1 MRSLFDC
8 QREFAG
14 ALLQPERGVPPGC
27 TGPDRLPDEKRFA
40 VYRNNVVVSLV
51 EAVKAGFPAV
61 CRLLGEDCFRAVAR
75 VYVTREPPRSPIM
88 LAYGASFPDFVA
100 HFEPLAAFP
109 YLPDV
114 ARIERAWLEA
124 YHAEEATALD
134 PAALVDI
141 PAQHAG
147 AIRLTLHPSLRIVRS
162 PYPALTI
169 WGANVGIGV
178 GNAIDLRSGGECA
191 LIVRPDADVEVRAIA
206 ADTAAFL
213 HALLEQQPLAQA
225 AGTVMSAHAQF
236 ALADHL
242 AVLFDGGL
250 VVGCSI
256 DPSED

>member
-1 MRSLFDC
+1 MRSLADC
-8 QREFAG
+8 QREFAV

-40 VYRNNVVVSLV
+40 VYRNNVIVSLV
-51 EAVKAGFPAV
+51 EALKAGFPAV

-75 VYVTREPPRSPIM
+75 VYAAREPPRSPIM
-88 LAYGASFPDFVA
+88 LAYGASFPDFLA
-100 HFEPLAAFP
+100 HFEPLAAFS

-114 ARIERAWLEA
+114 ARIERSWLEA
-124 YHAEEATALD
+124 YHAEEATVLD
-134 PAALVDI
+134 PTALVDI
-141 PAQHAG
+141 PAQQAG

-169 WGANVGIGV
+169 WGANLGNGV
-178 GNAIDLRSGGECA
+178 ENAIDLRSGGECA

-206 ADTAAFL
+206 ADTATFL

-225 AGTVMSAHAQF
+225 AETVMSAHAQF
-236 ALADHL
+236 ALADHV
-242 AVLFDGGL
+242 AVLLDGGL

-256 DPSED
+256 DPSEA